1 MVAITLAQ
9 QGWEVQ
15 VRVLTDLISKQTWWV
30 QHSVAHSP
38 NWHSVLHQ
46 VMEKAMLP
54 PAQPSPDDRR
64 AYSITLTARSIRT
77 FRLAGVK
84 LDPIIAAQGGR
95 AGEVWINPAPVDDL
109 QDQ

>member
-1 MVAITLAQ
+1 
-9 QGWEVQ
+9 
-15 VRVLTDLISKQTWWV
+15 
-30 QHSVAHSP
+30 
-38 NWHSVLHQ
+38 
-46 VMEKAMLP
+46 MEKAMLP

-95 AGEVWINPAPVDDL
+95 AGEV
-109 QDQ
+109 